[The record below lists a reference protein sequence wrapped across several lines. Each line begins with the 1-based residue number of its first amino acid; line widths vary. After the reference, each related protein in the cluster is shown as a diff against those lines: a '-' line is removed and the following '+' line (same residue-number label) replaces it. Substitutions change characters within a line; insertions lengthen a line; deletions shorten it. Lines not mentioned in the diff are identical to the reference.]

1 MTHLL
6 RKAKTFGKAK
16 EKPLAG
22 VKTLNL
28 SGVLSTKR
36 KKRY

>member
-1 MTHLL
+1 MHRLAKK
-6 RKAKTFGKAK
+6 KA
-16 EKPLAG
+16 KPLAG